1 MTVSRRGDRMRR
13 REFISLLGGAAAWP
27 VAARAQQG
35 ERVRRISVLMN
46 LAADDPE
53 GQARIAAF
61 LQGLQEAGWAVGN
74 NARIDIRWGA
84 GDLDRIRRHV
94 AEVIAL
100 APDVI
105 LASTNQ
111 VMAPLQQATRSVPI
125 VFTAVTDPVAGGFVA
140 SLARPGRN
148 ATGFTSAEYGMSAKW
163 LELLK
168 DIAPRTTRAAVLYDA
183 RNPGG
188 LPQFAAVQSMA
199 STLGIEL
206 TPVTMLNI

>member
-1 MTVSRRGDRMRR
+1 MAIHIRR
-13 REFISLLGGAAAWP
+13 RELLVTLGGAAAAWP
-27 VAARAQQG
+27 LAARAQQG

-84 GDLDRIRRHV
+84 GDLDRITSNV
-94 AEVIAL
+94 AQVSSL
-100 APDVI
+100 APDVM

-111 VMAPLQQATRSVPI
+111 VMATLQQTTRSVPI

-168 DIAPRTTRAAVLYDA
+168 DIAPRV
-183 RNPGG
+183 
-188 LPQFAAVQSMA
+188 
-199 STLGIEL
+199 
-206 TPVTMLNI
+206 